1 ARPRP
6 PARHAREQQQ
16 DRAGGERRIVADPHS
31 RDDEGAGAGAY
42 TLIADP
48 ARAARLRDGRETR
61 LRVLATSAL
70 AACLAGDRIRVK
82 EASVA
87 GVIDAAG
94 AECSARPRDAAFVI
108 FADGWRQ
115 HRDGSGHAGP
125 RPTNP
130 RLLWTPA
137 IHMPRWAAR
146 TILVV
151 TGARRTR
158 LRDIDRAD
166 ILGSGVTRLAFG
178 LLWRCPRP
186 TPGLWRTPERAYRAR
201 WAITHPTPGERWED
215 DPEVVALEVMAEAAD

>member
-1 ARPRP
+1 
-6 PARHAREQQQ
+6 
-16 DRAGGERRIVADPHS
+16 VADPHS
-31 RDDEGAGAGAY
+31 RNTDDAGASARA
-42 TLIADP
+42 LIADP
-48 ARAARLRDGRETR
+48 ARAAGLRDGRETR

-70 AACLAGDRIRVK
+70 AACRPGDRIRVR

-87 GVIDAAG
+87 GVIDAGG

-137 IHMPRWAAR
+137 IHMPAWATR

-151 TGARRTR
+151 TGVRRAR
-158 LRDIDRAD
+158 LRDIDRAE
-166 ILGSGVTRLAFG
+166 IMASGVTRIAFG

-201 WAITHPTPGERWED
+201 WNRTHATPGERWED
-215 DPEVVALEVMAEAAD
+215 DPEVVALEVMAQVTDRVA